1 MVADIGHR
9 YISEGAKGSAL
20 EHKKIGRLVANGDH
34 PQAPSR
40 YPRSLSP
47 SPPPPS
53 DLWSILY
60 IRYFLLSIAPICLI
74 YVSFR
79 GHPRQQS
86 LCACLGLAGVHPE
99 STSSTL
105 ARNLSSPLSLS
116 PHGRPLDITEDLLL
130 MQTRRYIKTIYFGN
144 AVPQWVRNRALAIK

>member
-20 EHKKIGRLVANGDH
+20 EHKKIGRLTANGDH
-34 PQAPSR
+34 PSR
-40 YPRSLSP
+40 PVALPCHPRSTSP
-47 SPPPPS
+47 SS

-79 GHPRQQS
+79 GHPQQWS
-86 LCACLGLAGVHPE
+86 SRVRLGLANGHPE

-105 ARNLSSPLSLS
+105 AQNSPLFSTRLVS
-116 PHGRPLDITEDLLL
+116 GYYEGFARDANTLL
-130 MQTRRYIKTIYFGN
+130 Y
-144 AVPQWVRNRALAIK
+144 

>member
-20 EHKKIGRLVANGDH
+20 EHKKIARLIEKTVTT
-34 PQAPSR
+34 PP
-40 YPRSLSP
+40 PSP
-47 SPPPPS
+47 STAATTDLPLTLLRRSQPPS

-79 GHPRQQS
+79 DHPRS
-86 LCACLGLAGVHPE
+86 PHAVSALAWPA
-99 STSSTL
+99 STPFRPSG
-105 ARNLSSPLSLS
+105 RRHRPLSRAKFT
-116 PHGRPLDITEDLLL
+116 PAPTDTDGRGRATTGYSEGFARDANAPL
-130 MQTRRYIKTIYFGN
+130 Y
-144 AVPQWVRNRALAIK
+144 